1 MYELTRKFYQ
11 LWLFS
16 GAHFHWKLSCTSQTC
31 TANSRVCRW
40 QASASGKL
48 KNAARLVVMK
58 WRNHPVEY
66 LSSQYFRSTTTELVK
81 YFRDGLLENLCISFL
96 MVCPLIK
103 IVFKPLWRKSVYN
116 CVDKCTS
123 DFHEVQFWMNYQ
135 NFCQARSLPTVPGK
149 RNFCSGATQIFR
161 DSRMCLQTIH
171 YIYATKGGYRV
182 YNRFSISTRSRKKKI
197 R

>member
-81 YFRDGLLENLCISFL
+81 YFRDGLLEKLCISFL
-96 MVCPLIK
+96 MVRPLIK

-135 NFCQARSLPTVPGK
+135 NF
-149 RNFCSGATQIFR
+149 FFFR
-161 DSRMCLQTIH
+161 KSRRCWQTIH
-171 YIYATKGGYRV
+171 YIYATKGGYKV
-182 YNRFSISTRSRKKKI
+182 YNTFSISTHSRKK
-197 R
+197 